1 MTKVIMVDMDQIESE
16 ATQKAEIVFDNAMD
30 LLKEHGVCYF
40 RLTVEDGM
48 IILHPRYNAK
58 INGVISDA

>member
-1 MTKVIMVDMDQIESE
+1 MTKVIMVDMDEISE
-16 ATQKAEIVFDNAMD
+16 QANIKAEAMFENALD

-40 RLTVEDGM
+40 RLTTDDGM